1 MCSADQEPFSLCLAI
16 NMSGSICNGYTGALC
31 VGCPQII
38 ASSDIQESFCRDVG
52 VSWRSCCSNFAY
64 VKELATLI
72 VNLLGDLPV
81 DKSFSV
87 VQFASDA
94 RVVSGLSSTA
104 QTLSTIGQLTYSGG
118 LDNHADAIQKCEQ
131 SLSSSFNEKKMIM
144 LITDGETGVPAYVPE
159 GATESAAT
167 SAKNKGTFIFPVLV
181 SPDAP
186 DTNEGAI
193 PLLSR
198 ISSSGKVFDF
208 TDNNVSSDLQAHE
221 DLLNHVLC
229 SWNGCHAYEGGG
241 CKEYPWMF

>member
-1 MCSADQEPFSLCLAI
+1 
-16 NMSGSICNGYTGALC
+16 MSGSLCNSYTGDLC
-31 VGCPQII
+31 IGCPQII
-38 ASSDIQESFCRDVG
+38 ASSDVQESFCRDVG

-72 VNLLGDLPV
+72 VNSLGDLPV

-104 QTLSTIGQLTYSGG
+104 QTLSTIRQLTYSGG
-118 LDNHADAIQKCEQ
+118 LDNHADAIQTCEQ

-144 LITDGETGVPAYVPE
+144 LITDGETGVPASVPE

-167 SAKNKGTFIFPVLV
+167 SAKNKGTIIFPVLV
-181 SPDAP
+181 PPDAP
-186 DTNEGAI
+186 DTNEGSI

-208 TDNNVSSDLQAHE
+208 TDDDVSSDLQSQE
-221 DLLNHVLC
+221 ELLNHVLC
-229 SWNGCHAYEGGG
+229 S
-241 CKEYPWMF
+241 